1 MKLNILVFDGFDEL
15 DALAPYEVF
24 QTAKTMGA
32 ELDTQLVTIDGN
44 SSITAAHGAKI
55 LPHSQLNLEGNL
67 DILLIPGGGWGN
79 RAENGAWAESNRG
92 EIPMAIARLHQQG
105 TTIASVCTGA
115 MLVATAGVLKGRP
128 ATTHHVA
135 ISDLTQA
142 GAQIVDARVVDDGE
156 IITAGGVTSGLDLS
170 LWLIEKHFG
179 QQLCKQVERELEY
192 KRRDG
197 VWQRLQG

>member
-1 MKLNILVFDGFDEL
+1 
-15 DALAPYEVF
+15 
-24 QTAKTMGA
+24 
-32 ELDTQLVTIDGN
+32 
-44 SSITAAHGAKI
+44 
-55 LPHSQLNLEGNL
+55 
-67 DILLIPGGGWGN
+67 
-79 RAENGAWAESNRG
+79 
-92 EIPMAIARLHQQG
+92 
-105 TTIASVCTGA
+105 

-192 KRRDG
+192 KRRGG
-197 VWQRLQG
+197 VWQRL